1 MRNGKHVVLCIDDDR
16 ELLDSV
22 ESILESAGYEVETA
36 TSVDEA
42 VAKYRA
48 TGPDLVL
55 VDLMMEEADS
65 GFAFV
70 RAIRALGPTP
80 PLYLLSG
87 VGADL
92 TALTEFTEIGLTDVL
107 QKPVDPSTLIRL
119 VRSKVRNR
127 KQAEEQ

>member
-16 ELLDSV
+16 EFLDSIQSV
-22 ESILESAGYEVETA
+22 LQGADYEVETA
-36 TSVDEA
+36 TSVPEA
-42 VAKYRA
+42 VAKYQA
-48 TGPDLVL
+48 TDPDLVL

-70 RAIRALGPTP
+70 RAIRDLGPTP
-80 PLYLLSG
+80 PLYLLSA

-107 QKPVDPSTLIRL
+107 QKPIDPATLIRL
-119 VRSKVRNR
+119 VGAKLKN
-127 KQAEEQ
+127 A